1 MLLGKTRNFSDFVIF
16 GLRVFGVYAVLVYGN
31 NCGQSEYQSASGE
44 CCPMCNIG
52 SVVFR
57 DCEGDASTT
66 CIPCGINTYMNKP
79 SGLYRCFLC
88 KTCDHVQGL
97 IITQDCTTIQ
107 NTVCGILEG
116 YYCKDY
122 GDGECTFA
130 LKHRKCQSGQ
140 EIKVAGT
147 KNTDTVCEACPSGFY
162 SPLGVN
168 CTKWTDCSV
177 KDEDVD
183 KEGSSCDSKETK
195 REVTKDKPAAAN
207 LITPVEETVASLSN
221 VPHQCN
227 PVPSEMEAFEL
238 YTDKLGGPF
247 PLESAGHGIHGFQ
260 KEFQFFIHMTTEQF
274 SVLPRSI
281 LNDI

>member
-1 MLLGKTRNFSDFVIF
+1 
-16 GLRVFGVYAVLVYGN
+16 
-31 NCGQSEYQSASGE
+31 
-44 CCPMCNIG
+44 MCNIG

-183 KEGSSCDSKETK
+183 KEGSSVNDVTCKPKRRERYSLIAAVLVAITFVLFFKLKCDSKETK

>member
-88 KTCDHVQGL
+88 KTCDH
-97 IITQDCTTIQ
+97 
-107 NTVCGILEG
+107 
-116 YYCKDY
+116 
-122 GDGECTFA
+122 
-130 LKHRKCQSGQ
+130 
-140 EIKVAGT
+140 GT

-183 KEGSSCDSKETK
+183 KEGSSVNDVTCKPKRRERYSLIAAVLVAITFVLFFKLKCDSKETK

>member
-183 KEGSSCDSKETK
+183 KEGSSVNDVTCKPKRRERYSLIAAVLVAITFVLFFKLKCDSKETK

-221 VPHQCN
+221 VPVEN
-227 PVPSEMEAFEL
+227 REDEL
-238 YTDKLGGPF
+238 
-247 PLESAGHGIHGFQ
+247 I
-260 KEFQFFIHMTTEQF
+260 
-274 SVLPRSI
+274 SVTLS
-281 LNDI
+281 